1 MDLNEKAEFVNGKTG
16 KVFLHWDKK
25 ALKEALESDDDIELV
40 DEEIINSGL
49 GITPVENRLIHGDNL
64 LVMKAL
70 IDDGLEGQIDLIYID
85 PPFWSGE
92 DYYTSPIAR
101 ASPIPAAKNQL
112 AYRDKWKGGLASYLK
127 MIYPRLLLMRRLL
140 SDEGSLFVHVDWHAG
155 HYVKIIL
162 DEIFG
167 MKNLRNEIIW
177 HYGGPSPVKTYFPR
191 KHDVIFFYSKTKNY
205 RFHPQY
211 EPLKDY
217 LKMRARKDPD
227 GRLWV
232 DQNVGKIT
240 KRKFDELKS
249 EGRIFKTRT
258 GRYRRKQ
265 YLDEMHG
272 DIVDDVWEIPI
283 INSQATERI
292 GYPTQKPEALL
303 ERIISC
309 ASEKGNWVADFFC
322 GSGTTLVIANKL
334 RRRWIGVDQ
343 SKVAIEITK
352 KRLIKNN
359 ALSFIKQRCTLMKR
373 GVSSSAE
380 KDPE

>member
-272 DIVDDVWEIPI
+272 DMVDDVWEIPI

-303 ERIISC
+303 E
-309 ASEKGNWVADFFC
+309 
-322 GSGTTLVIANKL
+322 
-334 RRRWIGVDQ
+334 
-343 SKVAIEITK
+343 
-352 KRLIKNN
+352 
-359 ALSFIKQRCTLMKR
+359 
-373 GVSSSAE
+373 
-380 KDPE
+380 